1 MSSILTGRSWTPEQT
16 ARITNLLDE
25 GKRVMA
31 DIDVLKEGLK
41 DTVNAIAEEYELPK
55 RALNK
60 AIRAYYKDSLQD
72 DKAAVS
78 EVEEILSITGRG

>member
-1 MSSILTGRSWTPEQT
+1 MSSILSGRTWTPEET

-25 GKRVMA
+25 GKRVLS

-41 DTVNAIAEEYELPK
+41 DTVNSIAEEYEIPK

-60 AIRAYYKDSLQD
+60 AIRAYYKDSIQT
-72 DKAAVS
+72 DKEAVS
-78 EVEEILSITGRG
+78 EVEEILTITGRV